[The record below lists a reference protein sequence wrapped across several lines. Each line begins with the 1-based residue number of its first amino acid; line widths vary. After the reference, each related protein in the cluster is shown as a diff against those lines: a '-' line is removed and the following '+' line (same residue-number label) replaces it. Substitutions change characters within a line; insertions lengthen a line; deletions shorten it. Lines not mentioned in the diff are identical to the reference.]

1 MAEVEGISEYERYRL
16 ANISKYES
24 FLNSI
29 GLSNTNANAL
39 YSPANDGST
48 TSCTTKTLGIKK
60 RRRTFSSSAGERG
73 ESQRSSRRLQKLS
86 SVDFESLPNNA
97 KKEIDGNEN
106 ADTFNKRLAPQ
117 YTVDITIDEEEG
129 DEEEG
134 LKLRKH
140 ITLRAVREHISSI
153 SSAHALLISD
163 EEIEHCLYRVRY
175 MSTAKLATR
184 LKQIAR

>member
-29 GLSNTNANAL
+29 GLPNTNANNL

-48 TSCTTKTLGIKK
+48 TSGTTNTLGIKK
-60 RRRTFSSSAGERG
+60 RRRTFSSSASAGERG
-73 ESQRSSRRLQKLS
+73 ETQRSSRRLQKLS

-97 KKEIDGNEN
+97 KKEIDSNVN

-117 YTVDITIDEEEG
+117 YSVDITI

-140 ITLRAVREHISSI
+140 ITLQAVREHISSI